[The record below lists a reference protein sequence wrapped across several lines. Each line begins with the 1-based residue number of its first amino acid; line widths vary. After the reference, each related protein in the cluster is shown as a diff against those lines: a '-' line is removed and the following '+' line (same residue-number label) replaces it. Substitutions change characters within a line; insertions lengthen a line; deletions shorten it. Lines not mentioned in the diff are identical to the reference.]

1 MAHKLGVFLTG
12 GLLGAGIA
20 LLYAPHTG
28 AETRQ
33 CIANRAMQMWGQAQ
47 DLGNQA
53 AEYGQ
58 EMYDDAVEYG
68 QELYTEAT
76 EVGKQV
82 YSQATTHATAAAA
95 RATTAVNNVKPVF
108 AEKNDE
114 LRHKIDA
121 ARERIAAQV
130 AKNAEVA
137 QATAVVEPAA
147 EEGVAPVVEYVQ
159 VDETK
164 AVQAE

>member
-12 GLLGAGIA
+12 GLLGAGVA
-20 LLYAPHTG
+20 LLYAPRAG

-33 CIANRAMQMWGQAQ
+33 CIAHRAMQVWGQAQ
-47 DLGNQA
+47 DFGNQA

-68 QELYTEAT
+68 QELYTEAS

-82 YSQATTHATAAAA
+82 YSQAATHATAAAA
-95 RATTAVNNVKPVF
+95 QATTAVNNVKPVF
-108 AEKNDE
+108 AEKNDD

-137 QATAVVEPAA
+137 QAAVVEPSA
-147 EEGVAPVVEYVQ
+147 EEEDVAPAVEYVQ
-159 VDETK
+159 VDEVK
-164 AVQAE
+164 AAQAE